1 MTARLRRLF
10 GSDALSGRF
19 MRYLLVGGSA
29 AFVDLGGFALLRE
42 ADFDIPVAAAVS
54 FVFAA
59 VYNFTLSSAIV
70 FQVDLTWRRFMMFLA
85 FALLGL
91 VVNTGVTSLVAVW
104 LADMLAKITGIG
116 VAFGMNFWMNNSLV
130 FRQE

>member
-1 MTARLRRLF
+1 MTARLRRLV

-29 AFVDLGGFALLRE
+29 ALVDLGGFILLRE
-42 ADFDIPVAAAVS
+42 ADFSTPAAAAVS

-59 VYNFTLSSAIV
+59 GYNFTLSSAVV
-70 FQVDLTWRRFMMFLA
+70 FRQNSTWRRFMLFMA

-91 VVNTGVTSLVAVW
+91 AVNTGVTSLAAVW
-104 LADMLAKITGIG
+104 LADVPAKIAGIG
-116 VAFGMNFWMNNSLV
+116 VAFGVNFWMNNSLV
-130 FRQE
+130 FRQ